1 MGPGGIVK
9 GNYNASTLS
18 QDQKTW
24 LYQQFGHS
32 GDTPAGYGG
41 ENVSGEYGNYSV
53 GQSASDVSAQNAQGA
68 YKEGINNAVSGL
80 QAQGTN
86 LDTQYGDLLTKVLGQ
101 GTVAMNTATTG
112 ENNYLASRGLQSNN
126 GRGLND
132 MSSAQ
137 LAVSQSNQAA
147 ASNLSYTQAQLKNT
161 LASTIAGVQSQGA
174 QFAAGLPLSYGS
186 LQLAQSI
193 QPSNIAYLNAQTIAQ
208 QTAARYIAG
217 PNGIPFDTQTGQYVT
232 GAGGLPAGGQ
242 VIQKNGQYFLS
253 IP

>member
-147 ASNLSYTQAQLKNT
+147 ASNLSYTEAGLKNT
-161 LASTIAGVQSQGA
+161 LAQNIAGIQAGGAGTMAQLPLDYGSLALASAANTANISLAGSQGA
-174 QFAAGLPLSYGS
+174 QAG
-186 LQLAQSI
+186 A
-193 QPSNIAYLNAQTIAQ
+193 
-208 QTAARYIAG
+208 AARYI
-217 PNGIPFDTQTGQYVT
+217 PIPGIGLWDTQTNQFTGGVT
-232 GAGGLPAGGQ
+232 NSNMTTGG
-242 VIQKNGQYFLS
+242 YS
-253 IP
+253 ILNVK

>member
-147 ASNLSYTQAQLKNT
+147 ASNLSYTEAGLKNT
-161 LASTIAGVQSQGA
+161 LAQTIAGIQAGGAGTAVQI
-174 QFAAGLPLSYGS
+174 PLDYGS
-186 LQLAQSI
+186 LALAQAANVA
-193 QPSNIAYLNAQTIAQ
+193 NISLAGAN
-208 QTAARYIAG
+208 TAAANTSARYVSTPYG
-217 PNGIPFDTQTGQYVT
+217 EYDTQTQQFVSGNGTSNTKGMVYQ
-232 GAGGLPAGGQ
+232 
-242 VIQKNGQYFLS
+242 NGQWYLNV
-253 IP
+253 

>member
-1 MGPGGIVK
+1 MAQQISKFDINPSTGKQYGVNPSSGVQDD
-9 GNYNASTLS
+9 NYWAQQVDPVVNKDYIAQQH
-18 QDQKTW
+18 QDQQAAQAKTD
-24 LYQQFGHS
+24 YQ
-32 GDTPAGYGG
+32 AGIG
-41 ENVSGEYGNYSV
+41 S
-53 GQSASDVSAQNAQGA
+53 
-68 YKEGINNAVSGL
+68 AVSGL

-242 VIQKNGQYFLS
+242 VI
-253 IP
+253 